1 MRQGKCGKHMAVPE
15 GSGKGGW
22 STQMG
27 MKDETQYVV
36 AIVGRVYYI
45 H

>member
-1 MRQGKCGKHMAVPE
+1 MRQWKSGKHMALPG

-27 MKDETQYVV
+27 MKDETKHVL
-36 AIVGRVYYI
+36 AIVGRVHYT